1 MPVYGCYISPC
12 AKSIEI
18 GVGVVISNIQFW
30 RHLQCL
36 VYLIFGS
43 SI

>member
-1 MPVYGCYISPC
+1 MPVYGCYVSPC

-30 RHLQCL
+30 ETFTVLSL
-36 VYLIFGS
+36 SDFW
-43 SI
+43 